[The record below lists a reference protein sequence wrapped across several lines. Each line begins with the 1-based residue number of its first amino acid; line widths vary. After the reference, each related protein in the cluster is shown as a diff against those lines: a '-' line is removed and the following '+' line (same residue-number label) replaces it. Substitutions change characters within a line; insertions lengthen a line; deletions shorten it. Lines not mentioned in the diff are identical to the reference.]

1 MSEITTIICS
11 GALWMILGIA
21 FGLTYAEE
29 KITKIEAK

>member
-11 GALWMILGIA
+11 GALWMLLGIA

-29 KITKIEAK
+29 TKKVEAK